1 MEVGSGAAER
11 RSSDQRRTSPSQR
24 RNNWSRSIRRR
35 HHSYTP
41 HYGSQRCSCM
51 SIAGICMRMWSYSRH
66 SLGRSPRTFG
76 RRSIYW
82 EVGTLG
88 VRRPRGRAALRWRVT
103 GCARRAFCEEIC
115 QLGAPCWLLHDMG
128 SSRASLP
135 GAAQP
140 LKCLVFSSMTHDCR
154 CRYQTEGTPYGLS
167 LFHMPRLFIC
177 SCV

>member
-1 MEVGSGAAER
+1 MEVGSGAVER
-11 RSSDQRRTSPSQR
+11 RSSDKRCTSPSQR
-24 RNNWSRSIRRR
+24 RNNWRRSIRRR

-51 SIAGICMRMWSYSRH
+51 SIAGICMRTWSYSRH

-103 GCARRAFCEEIC
+103 GSARRAFCEEIC
-115 QLGAPCWLLHDMG
+115 QLGAPCWLLHEICG
-128 SSRASLP
+128 LH
-135 GAAQP
+135 GARVPPAAYV
-140 LKCLVFSSMTHDCR
+140 LKCLVFSGMTRD
-154 CRYQTEGTPYGLS
+154 CRYQTERTQGGCGSFTCRGY
-167 LFHMPRLFIC
+167 
-177 SCV
+177 